1 MTSTVIWTLLNCIQM
16 CVHAWSFCH
25 RWTHSDEYLGQ
36 ISIRLIERAYR
47 CIDVDC
53 WIWTSSSSSMSSFS
67 FRLLFVRTNEW
78 MCLVDVRTGSKCCV
92 VLEMLII
99 NVSRRIQRREKKA
112 THEVKFFF
120 LFFLVLFS
128 SSSQLRNILPPP
140 HIHFTTTPS
149 SSVLSFS
156 SSLTAWLVLRTP
168 QSFSIG
174 NRHAHGISVA

>member
-1 MTSTVIWTLLNCIQM
+1 MKLLSPLNTFRWVSWSNIDTSNWTSVQMHWCWLLNLNFF
-16 CVHAWSFCH
+16 VFF
-25 RWTHSDEYLGQ
+25 DVVVFF
-36 ISIRLIERAYR
+36 SIA
-47 CIDVDC
+47 
-53 WIWTSSSSSMSSFS
+53 
-67 FRLLFVRTNEW
+67 VRSYEW
-78 MCLVDVRTGSKCCV
+78 MRLVDVRTGSKCCV

-156 SSLTAWLVLRTP
+156 SSPRSLTAWLVLRTP